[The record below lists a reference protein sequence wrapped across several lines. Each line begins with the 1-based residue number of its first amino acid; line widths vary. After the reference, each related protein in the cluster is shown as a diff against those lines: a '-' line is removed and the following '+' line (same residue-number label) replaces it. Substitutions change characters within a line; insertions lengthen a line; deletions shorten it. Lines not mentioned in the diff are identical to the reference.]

1 LAENQGRLVS
11 KEELIGAVWAEAFV
25 TDNSL
30 VQCLIEIR
38 RAMGD
43 EGQAFIRTVP
53 RRGYI
58 FDAATTARATVAS
71 AHVPSVEQQSRAY
84 VRWLGLA
91 VAGIALLTAVV
102 LLLAH
107 TRKPPASGATSPK
120 FQSIAVLPLINLSR
134 DPDQEFFAEGMT
146 EALITN
152 LGKSNS
158 LRVISH
164 TSVNHFKG
172 SKLSLPQIAQELK
185 VDAVVEGTVMR
196 AGDHLRVT
204 ANLIQ
209 AFPEKHLWA
218 DAYQRDLRDVLAMQ
232 DEIAAKISGEVQANS
247 SHRQPAVSRP
257 VNPEAYQEYL
267 WGRRLFEGF
276 TWDGEHNA
284 LGHLDRAIRLDPNFA
299 PAYATRAEAYIPLV
313 AWGAIPPRESLA
325 KAEADARKALSLDGT
340 LADAHIGMAGVHV
353 MRTEWAEAE
362 QEFQRAL
369 ALNPS
374 HYLAHDWHGYL
385 LGDIGNHDAEM
396 AEIKLSCQLDPVTEF
411 PHKSLGAVHLETGR
425 YAEAISEAQKALE
438 LSPAFGDARWVLA
451 RAYEEQGQYTA
462 AIAEFQKLN
471 DSVDL
476 GHAYAVSGDKAKAR
490 AMLRALELQAKTQYM
505 AHRGFALVWLGL
517 GEQDKAIVEL
527 EKADH
532 DGEPFDYMN
541 QDNRFTP
548 LRKNSRYLALLRRHG
563 LKAG

>member
-1 LAENQGRLVS
+1 LAENQDRLVS

-38 RAMGD
+38 RALGD
-43 EGQAFIRTVP
+43 EGQTVIRTVP

-58 FDAATTARATVAS
+58 FDPPVNANRSRRPSNAQPLHVSEPPEIDGSIGQMDKPVPMDAPTTDHATVAS
-71 AHVPSVEQQSRAY
+71 AHLPSAERRSRAY
-84 VRWLGLA
+84 VRWFGLA
-91 VAGIALLTAVV
+91 FAGIGLLTALV

-107 TRKPPASGATSPK
+107 IWKPPASGNTSPK

-152 LGKSNS
+152 LGKTNS

-164 TSVNHFKG
+164 TSVNRFKG

-232 DEIAAKISGEVQANS
+232 DEIAAKISREVQANS
-247 SHRQPAVSRP
+247 SHRQPAPSKP

-284 LGHLDRAIRLDPNFA
+284 LGHLNRAISLDPNFA

-313 AWGAIPPRESLA
+313 AWGAIPPREGLA

-369 ALNPS
+369 PS
-374 HYLAHDWHGYL
+374 QSQPLH
-385 LGDIGNHDAEM
+385 
-396 AEIKLSCQLDPVTEF
+396 
-411 PHKSLGAVHLETGR
+411 
-425 YAEAISEAQKALE
+425 
-438 LSPAFGDARWVLA
+438 SPRLA
-451 RAYEEQGQYTA
+451 R
-462 AIAEFQKLN
+462 L
-471 DSVDL
+471 
-476 GHAYAVSGDKAKAR
+476 
-490 AMLRALELQAKTQYM
+490 
-505 AHRGFALVWLGL
+505 
-517 GEQDKAIVEL
+517 
-527 EKADH
+527 
-532 DGEPFDYMN
+532 
-541 QDNRFTP
+541 
-548 LRKNSRYLALLRRHG
+548 LAG
-563 LKAG
+563 